1 MTLYG
6 SEKWIF
12 QETAV
17 RRWAYR
23 LFGEVNVPGRLRS
36 YHVIRTL
43 RGLGLTGRPL
53 HMLDAG
59 CGKGDLALH
68 LARCYPHWQVLG
80 VDADAVKVRR
90 ANTLAVRLGL
100 SNLRFQTAL
109 LEDLDLDS
117 QFDLIIS
124 ADVLEHIQDD
134 SRVIANF
141 CRAARPGG
149 YILVTSP
156 SIPQPWH
163 LPTVKWRERKIRFH
177 PSQYGHV
184 RQGYDACGLA
194 RKFSAA
200 GAELLLSRFTFGFFG
215 TLAFDLFFTIGDNR
229 PNPLVFAIFFPWL
242 MLLAALDLW
251 LPCRHGAAILAVARR
266 PMSDSTAEAA

>member
-1 MTLYG
+1 MRLYG

-12 QETAV
+12 QETAL

-43 RGLGLTGRPL
+43 RRLGLTRRSL

-59 CGKGDLALH
+59 CGRGDLALH
-68 LARCYPHWQVLG
+68 LARRCPHWQILG
-80 VDADAVKVRR
+80 VDADSTKVRN
-90 ANTLAVRLGL
+90 ANWLAARHNLG
-100 SNLRFQTAL
+100 NLRFETAL
-109 LEDLDLDS
+109 LEELDLDS

-124 ADVLEHIQDD
+124 ADVLEHVQDD

-141 CRAARPGG
+141 CRAVRPGG
-149 YILVTSP
+149 YIIVTSP
-156 SIPQPWH
+156 SVPQPWD
-163 LPTVKWRERKIRFH
+163 LPTVKWRERRLNFD

-184 RQGYDACGLA
+184 RQGYDRSGLA
-194 RKFSAA
+194 CKFA
-200 GAELLLSRFTFGFFG
+200 GAGAHIVDFRFTFGVFG

-229 PNPLVFAIFFPWL
+229 PHPLVFAAFFPWL
-242 MLLAALDLW
+242 MVLAGLDVS
-251 LPCRHGAAILAVARR
+251 LPCRHGAAVLAVARR
-266 PMSDSTAEAA
+266 PLASQDAQAA